1 MLKNLKQTYPNIY
14 ILIISIAIVI
24 WFYAITGLVQLIT
37 NNSKKLEVYL
47 MLIAVSLSIMYF
59 DDFKFTELYKID
71 TAKTA
76 AGVTTS
82 LANM

>member
-1 MLKNLKQTYPNIY
+1 MLKNLKQAYPNIY

-59 DDFKFTELYKID
+59 DDFKFSELYKID
-71 TAKTA
+71 SAKTA